1 MSRKKIFFLAH
12 EISPNLGSEC
22 SSGWNIAKGLT
33 KYHDLTIV
41 FAKTNQFETENY
53 DAQINDYFIT
63 NGITQDARYIAVP
76 QPPITKFI
84 ARINKFISNK
94 KSSTGNSLLYFLA
107 YKFWQ
112 KQAYNVFLIEHKKTN
127 FNIVHQFNSLSFRE
141 PGYLYKSNLPL
152 LWGPVSG
159 LDNMPFSFLMGFPF
173 TMLIKNV
180 IRNLSNDIQFYTSKR
195 IRKTIK
201 NAKRIYAVTK
211 MDLQKLH
218 NLNSNTINLLD
229 VGAIVNGNRELKY
242 FNPSEGKLRCIW
254 VGRLDRLKAL
264 DILIESIKQSDS
276 LKQNIEVTI
285 LGDGVNK
292 NEYVSLV
299 KKYALNNINFIGSV
313 NKSMVDELMKKSHIL
328 IHTSIKEAASAVILE
343 GLASGL
349 PVVCHDAFG
358 MSHAITENCG
368 LKVKFS
374 NKKESVAGFKRSLE
388 TFIDNP
394 TLVNKLSQGAY
405 KRAEELSWDGIIQ
418 RISND
423 YLKIS
428 NL

>member
-1 MSRKKIFFLAH
+1 MNRKKIIFFAH
-12 EISPNLGSEC
+12 EISPKLGSEC
-22 SSGWNIAKGLT
+22 SSGWNIARGLS

-41 FAKTNQFETENY
+41 FAKTNQFQTENY
-53 DAQINDYFIT
+53 EAQINDYYIN
-63 NGITQDARYIAVP
+63 NGIDYNARYIAIP
-76 QPPITKFI
+76 QPTITRFI
-84 ARINKFISNK
+84 ASVNKFISNK

-112 KQAYNVFLIEHKKTN
+112 KKAYQVFLIEHKKNT
-127 FNIVHQFNSLSFRE
+127 FDIVHQFNSLSFRE
-141 PGYLYKSNLPL
+141 PGYLYKTNVPL
-152 LWGPVSG
+152 VWGPVSG
-159 LDNMPFSFLMGFPF
+159 LDNMPFSFLIGFPF
-173 TMLIKNV
+173 PMLLKNV
-180 IRNLSNDIQFYTSKR
+180 IRNLSNDVQFYTSNR
-195 IRKTIK
+195 IRKTINK
-201 NAKRIYAVTK
+201 AKRIYAVTK

-218 NLNSNTINLLD
+218 RLNSNTINLLD
-229 VGAIVNGNRELKY
+229 VGGIINDNQESRVY
-242 FNPSEGKLRCIW
+242 NPTEEKLRCIW

-264 DILIESIKQSDS
+264 DILILSIKQSET
-276 LKQNIEVTI
+276 LKQKVEI
-285 LGDGVNK
+285 LIVGDGVYK
-292 NEYVSLV
+292 EKYVALAE
-299 KKYALNNINFIGSV
+299 KYKLNNLNFLGPV
-313 NKSMVDELMKKSHIL
+313 NKLVVDDLMKKSHIL

-349 PVVCHDAFG
+349 PIVCHDAFG

-374 NKKESVAGFKRSLE
+374 NKEESVAGFKRSLE
-388 TFIDNP
+388 IFIDNP

-418 RISND
+418 KISND